1 MYRGLTRTA
10 VLLALAGAACLPGIA
25 TAQAAGQTRTIV
37 IGDQNQ
43 VAGSDIFNAGGDNT
57 VGSNDGTNAG
67 TGRLDVSAIAAAVAK
82 HYLG

>member
-10 VLLALAGAACLPGIA
+10 VLLAVAGAACLPGITA
-25 TAQAAGQTRTIV
+25 AQAAGRSRTIV

-43 VAGSDIFNAGGDNT
+43 VAGDDVFNAGGDNT

-67 TGRLDVSAIAAAVAK
+67 TGRLDVAKIAVAVAK
-82 HYLG
+82 HHLG